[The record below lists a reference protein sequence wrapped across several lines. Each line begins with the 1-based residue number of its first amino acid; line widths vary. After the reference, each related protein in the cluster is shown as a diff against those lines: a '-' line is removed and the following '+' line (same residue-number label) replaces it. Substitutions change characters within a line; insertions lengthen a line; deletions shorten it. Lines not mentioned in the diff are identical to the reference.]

1 MGTLLGNESR
11 LMILD
16 VKSGWRRIICSEIN
30 FLYGSI
36 KLNKILLLL
45 KVTTLFL
52 LASVFSS
59 AYAEDY
65 KIGFINARIVLEQ
78 SPQAKTIQTV
88 LENEFTPREKE
99 IIAAQKSLK
108 GLEDKLAKDAAIMSE
123 SERNKIQRDML
134 NSQRDLKRSED
145 EFREDLQFRQNEEL
159 SKINQE
165 ILQAIQI
172 VAKENN
178 YDLVLSDGVLFASPK
193 INMTN
198 IVIEY
203 LTKQAAN

>member
-1 MGTLLGNESR
+1 MFGN
-11 LMILD
+11 
-16 VKSGWRRIICSEIN
+16 K
-30 FLYGSI
+30 FLIWSI
-36 KLNKILLLL
+36 KLNKILLL
-45 KVTTLFL
+45 KVATFFL

-59 AYAEDY
+59 AYTEDY

-78 SPQAKTIQTV
+78 SPQVKKIQTV
-88 LENEFTPREKE
+88 LANEFTPREKE

-123 SERNKIQRDML
+123 SERNKIQRDIL

-193 INMTN
+193 INMTD

-203 LTKQAAN
+203 LTRQAAN